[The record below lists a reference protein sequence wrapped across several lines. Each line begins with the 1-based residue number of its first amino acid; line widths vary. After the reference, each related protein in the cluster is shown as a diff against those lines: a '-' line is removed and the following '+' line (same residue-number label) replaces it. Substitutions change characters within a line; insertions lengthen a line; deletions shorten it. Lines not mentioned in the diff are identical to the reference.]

1 MDRDKDKNDKKNIEY
16 FNIDDN
22 NDSNLIYGEEEVKDN
37 KTIFYTEG
45 DVEEKNDILYGQSC
59 PIVYDDE
66 SKNIDDYQSNI
77 IFEKNKEKND
87 LNEIN
92 KYNKKG
98 VVYKELLS
106 DSKTNVD
113 NKLKISEINN
123 TDNRDITKKI
133 LNSIIVDLF
142 KNVLTIEEK
151 SMKLRGIKDLSMSEI
166 HVIDAIESGD
176 GKMMSEIAD
185 ILEITMGTL
194 TTSITKLEKKG
205 YVLREKDIYDKRVVI
220 AKLTRKG
227 ELIEKIH
234 KNFHDEMIEHL
245 IIDLKLDEDKA
256 LLKALVNINNF
267 FVKEYGGDNVY

>member
-87 LNEIN
+87 LN
-92 KYNKKG
+92 
-98 VVYKELLS
+98 
-106 DSKTNVD
+106 
-113 NKLKISEINN
+113 EINN